1 LSGNKNSVAK
11 DSRTKMF
18 VDGPA
23 DINISR
29 QLSRCQV
36 KYNKIINYEFFV
48 LTFIIN
54 ERNILKAI

>member
-11 DSRTKMF
+11 DSRTKTF

-29 QLSRCQV
+29 RLSRCQV
-36 KYNKIINYEFFV
+36 KYNKIIYELFV

-54 ERNILKAI
+54 KRNILKAI

>member
-11 DSRTKMF
+11 DSRTKV

-23 DINISR
+23 DINSSR
-29 QLSRCQV
+29 QLFRCQV
-36 KYNKIINYEFFV
+36 KYNKIINYELFV

-54 ERNILKAI
+54 ERSILKAI

>member
-1 LSGNKNSVAK
+1 LSGNKTSVAK

-18 VDGPA
+18 DGPA

-29 QLSRCQV
+29 QLSQSQI
-36 KYNKIINYEFFV
+36 KYNKIINYKLFV

-54 ERNILKAI
+54 KRSILKAI